1 MRIYSFA
8 PISAREYPTIRLLDH
23 PFIWGGVRFCLNVSE
38 KPYTPELETAMTQH
52 GIDWAFCPVSE
63 EMGADWKESMMDGLI
78 ALNAAFKDGKK
89 IVVHCDFGN
98 NRSRSFVEAFHYLIS
113 GEHLQDEYKG
123 EFNHLFFNCNQGH
136 LPPIAETEKL
146 IISLRDK

>member
-1 MRIYSFA
+1 MKSYSFA

-38 KPYTPELETAMTQH
+38 KPYTPELEAAMIQH

-63 EMGADWKESMMDGLI
+63 EMGADWKESMKTGLI

-98 NRSRSFVEAFHYLIS
+98 NRSRSFVEAFHYMIT
-113 GEHLQDEYKG
+113 GNHLKDEYKG
-123 EFNHLFFNCNQGH
+123 EFNHLFFNCCQGH
-136 LPPIAETEKL
+136 LPPITETERMILSL
-146 IISLRDK
+146 IDK